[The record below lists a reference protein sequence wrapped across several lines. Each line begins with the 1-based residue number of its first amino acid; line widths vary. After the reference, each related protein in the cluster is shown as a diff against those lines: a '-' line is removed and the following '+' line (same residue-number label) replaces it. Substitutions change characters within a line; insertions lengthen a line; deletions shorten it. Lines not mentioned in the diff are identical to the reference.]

1 MSNASVSGGGDTMSI
16 VYNNPDVRE
25 GHTNSVDTVI
35 PVANYQSHFNVDGV
49 RSFVKWSIAE
59 AAALKVL
66 VRDPNFKNGQ
76 RFDLVKIRTKMI
88 SNGFPN
94 RETSYYSKYISKYI
108 MSELKREA

>member
-49 RSFVKWSIAE
+49 RSFVKWSAAE
-59 AAALKVL
+59 ISALQML
-66 VRDPNFKNGQ
+66 VRDPNFKNCHVK
-76 RFDLVKIRTKMI
+76 DLI
-88 SNGFPN
+88 
-94 RETSYYSKYISKYI
+94 
-108 MSELKREA
+108 L